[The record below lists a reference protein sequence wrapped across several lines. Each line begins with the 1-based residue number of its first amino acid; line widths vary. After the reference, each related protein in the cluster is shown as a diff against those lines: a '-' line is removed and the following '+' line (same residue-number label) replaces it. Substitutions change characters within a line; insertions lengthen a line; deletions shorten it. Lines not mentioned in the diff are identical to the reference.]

1 MSRKVLHFCLLAAL
15 VAVSSFALADPPG
28 RVGRISAVEGKVT
41 LQTDGDE
48 DTGPLLNWPVTSS
61 NHLKTARGARSE
73 FRVGSAAVW
82 LDGDSDLEVVELDD
96 DSMRLRLNYGSASV
110 RLRSPEMLGEFEL
123 TTPQARIV
131 MTEPGMLRV
140 DTERSV
146 DTTSVSVFL
155 GAAQVDGAG
164 TLLNLRAGKRGEV
177 RGDDVFTALA
187 RTDSFDEW
195 AQARDKR
202 ADAAIATRYIPDEV
216 TGYEELDRYGSWVDS
231 EDYGPLWTP
240 RVLASDWAP
249 YRDGRWTWISPWGWT
264 WVDNAP
270 WGYAP
275 SHYGRWV
282 MYRHRWYWSP
292 GRFVGRPVWAP
303 ALVGWV
309 GGANWSITFG
319 SRHSGPG
326 IGWYPLTPRD
336 RFIPHYRISSDHE
349 HRLGWSYRGKERWRD
364 RGHDGRR
371 DGVTV
376 LPQDRFD
383 RRHTVQVDRAQRVTV
398 SPNALVTAPVATPP
412 VPAGVDRNRDG
423 VPDRLQRDR
432 NHDGVPDRLQRD
444 RNHDGV
450 PDHLARD
457 RNGDG
462 IPDRRAITTGEAIPG
477 RNAITT
483 QDRDGDG
490 LPDRSRFDR
499 NGDGI
504 RDRSMTVPPSR
515 DLNGDGLPDRSRFDR
530 NGDGIRDGD
539 EARPRANLPRT
550 LQTHPAAPQ
559 VQPQPQPAP
568 GSQQGILQARPAFQE
583 DALRRQQLEE
593 RRQHILEERRQRI
606 QERTSHQP
614 EENRWVQRPQP
625 QPQMQAPQP
634 QPQPAPAPAPIQRA
648 QPQPPA
654 QQQAAPQG
662 QPPRD
667 RRGVAK
673 YGDRD
678 RE

>member
-1 MSRKVLHFCLLAAL
+1 MSRKAVHFVLLLAL
-15 VAVSSFALADPPG
+15 VAVSSFALADPPS

-61 NHLKTARGARSE
+61 NHLTTARGARTE
-73 FRVGSAAVW
+73 FRVGSAAIW

-96 DSMRLRLNYGSASV
+96 DSLRLRLNYGSASV
-110 RLRSPEMLGEFEL
+110 RLRAPEMLGEFEL

-140 DTERSV
+140 DAERAV
-146 DTTSVSVFL
+146 DTTSVSVFF

-187 RTDSFDEW
+187 RADGFDEW
-195 AQARDKR
+195 VQGRDKR
-202 ADAAIATRYIPDEV
+202 TDAAIATRYIPDEV
-216 TGYEELDRYGSWVDS
+216 TGYEELDRYGSWTVN
-231 EDYGPLWTP
+231 EEYGPLWTP
-240 RVLASDWAP
+240 RLLAADWAP

-282 MYRHRWYWSP
+282 VVNRRWYWSP

-309 GGANWSITFG
+309 GGANWSISFG

-336 RFIPHYRISSDHE
+336 RFVPTYRVSPDHE
-349 HRLGWSYRGKERWRD
+349 HRLGWTYRGNERWRD
-364 RGHDGRR
+364 RNHDGRR

-376 LPQDRFD
+376 LPHDRFD

-398 SPNALVTAPVATPP
+398 APNALVTAPVATPP
-412 VPAGVDRNRDG
+412 VPAGIDRNRDG
-423 VPDRLQRDR
+423 VPDRFQRDR
-432 NHDGVPDRLQRD
+432 NHDGIPDRIV
-444 RNHDGV
+444 GT
-450 PDHLARD
+450 PRD

-462 IPDRRAITTGEAIPG
+462 IPDRNPISTRDRNGDGVPDRNVITTRD
-477 RNAITT
+477 RN
-483 QDRDGDG
+483 GDG
-490 LPDRSRFDR
+490 IRDRSMAVPPSRDLNGDGVPDRSRFDR
-499 NGDGI
+499 NGDGV
-504 RDRSMTVPPSR
+504 RDA
-515 DLNGDGLPDRSRFDR
+515 GDWRHSG
-530 NGDGIRDGD
+530 
-539 EARPRANLPRT
+539 PRT
-550 LQTHPAAPQ
+550 NPVQPLQTNPVAPQ
-559 VQPQPQPAP
+559 VQSQAPAPVPQP
-568 GSQQGILQARPAFQE
+568 GILQARPAIQE
-583 DALRRQQLEE
+583 GADRRQQMEE
-593 RRQHILEERRQRI
+593 RRQHMLEERRQRVE
-606 QERTSHQP
+606 ERMA
-614 EENRWVQRPQP
+614 QRPQIQP
-625 QPQMQAPQP
+625 QPQQPQAQMQP
-634 QPQPAPAPAPIQRA
+634 QPQPAPAPFQRA
-648 QPQPPA
+648 QPPQAVQPQAAPPA
-654 QQQAAPQG
+654 QQDV
-662 QPPRD
+662 RERRE
-667 RRGVAK
+667 RRGVSK
-673 YGDRD
+673 NGERD